1 VNIRQ
6 FLHSISLQSG
16 PRDAR
21 KKPTFATR
29 LTDRTAAQGSRIKL
43 TCSVLGSPEPV
54 VEWLRDGLPVLG
66 ESRYRTRCEDGLA
79 SLEVLNAS
87 PGDSA
92 EFTCVARNLHG
103 EASSTAT
110 LKVFAGFEPAPSP
123 PIFTRAIKGK
133 LSLEES
139 VGVGTI
145 AMTIFY
151 Y

>member
-1 VNIRQ
+1 MSDSSGI
-6 FLHSISLQSG
+6 FLQSG

-43 TCSVLGSPEPV
+43 TCSVLGSPEPG
-54 VEWLRDGLPVLG
+54 VEWLRDGLPLVG
-66 ESRYRTRCEDGLA
+66 EQRYKTRCEDGLA

-87 PGDSA
+87 PGDSG

-123 PIFTRAIKGK
+123 PTFTRAIKGK
-133 LSLEES
+133 FS
-139 VGVGTI
+139 
-145 AMTIFY
+145 
-151 Y
+151 